1 VDAAIKENVSYD
13 ALNGVIDRNIQ
24 PAIDWK
30 EINCL
35 DIIGIDE
42 IALKKGHQDFVVI
55 VTARQDDETHILAV
69 LEERSKQAVKQ
80 FFLALPDFLG
90 L

>member
-1 VDAAIKENVSYD
+1 MPPVAAQGGVAGVTNKALLLACVNSTVVDAAIKENVSYD

-35 DIIGIDE
+35 
-42 IALKKGHQDFVVI
+42 
-55 VTARQDDETHILAV
+55 V
-69 LEERSKQAVKQ
+69 LLCYICTSH
-80 FFLALPDFLG
+80 LL
-90 L
+90 